1 MAQSYKIQP
10 GDHASR
16 LADRFGFADFKTIWN
31 DPQNAALRA
40 KRNDPHVLMPGDTI
54 HIPDKQQK
62 TVDRPTG
69 KMHTFVVKRRKL
81 LLKLTVLDFDARPVA
96 KKDCELEIDGA
107 IFKLQTDANGCIQ
120 QAIPRTAI
128 GGTLKIPD
136 LAYEFP
142 VKIGHLDP
150 VEEDTGWRARLI
162 NLGYH
167 PGVMD
172 SNDGLQLQHAIEE
185 FQCDHKLKVT
195 GIPDAATRAQLKGTH
210 GG

>member
-1 MAQSYKIQP
+1 MAQTYTIQP

-16 LADRFGFADFKTIWN
+16 LADQFGFADFQTIWS
-31 DPQNAALRA
+31 DPQNSGLRA
-40 KRNDPHVLMPGDTI
+40 KRADPHVLMPGDKLY
-54 HIPDKQQK
+54 IPDKQQK

-69 KMHTFVVKRRKL
+69 KLHTFVVKRKQL
-81 LLKLTVLDFDARPVA
+81 LLKLTVLDFDDQPVA
-96 KKDCELEIDGA
+96 KNDCELEIDGK
-107 IFKLQTDANGCIQ
+107 IFKLQTDAQGRIQ
-120 QAIPRTAI
+120 QPISRSAV
-128 GGTLKIPD
+128 GGKLKIID
-136 LAYEFP
+136 LDYEFP

-167 PGVMD
+167 LGAVD
-172 SNDGLQLQHAIEE
+172 SPDDPQLKYALEE

-195 GIPDAATRAQLKGTH
+195 GELDSATRAKLKGMH